1 MNGKF
6 DRIRII
12 ESAEKLVKAGKLKE
26 AVSKYQKLL
35 EDAAQDF
42 AISNIIGDL
51 YVRLGEDEKAVKAYQ
66 IVAGEYERRG
76 LHSQALAVFKKI
88 AKIEPE
94 NPDLSIKLAE
104 LFSLQG
110 FAAEARKEYLK
121 TAAGFLKSK
130 RFSDAIRVYEKIVKL
145 EKDDLEAKTT
155 LAGLYNSEGFKDAA
169 AEQLDDIAEMK
180 LGQDDLDEAEKRFLE
195 ARDISAFH
203 SRTLLGLVEVY
214 NRRGQRKKAID
225 LIEETLKEDVENPT
239 LLNLLGNFAF
249 EEGDFSKAEEIFALI
264 IKAHPMNVNARIKLG
279 RIHIQKENLDKAF
292 DLYEPLVNNLIK
304 KQKEGKAIGL
314 LGLILA
320 AHKSHLPSLDK
331 LASIYRS
338 GKDFTKLEV
347 VDRVLLDEMRRQGLK
362 DKALTTLVELV
373 KIRPDDPELLKERA
387 ALRKDLGLP
396 EEEERAEGS
405 WAISGRDREAI
416 QQTLEQADLY
426 IQQGLVRNARRILE
440 NLRMKYSDDPQVMQK
455 ISLLDEIRSQ
465 MSEEEIQV
473 RVEKAQAM
481 ESKVMGKGLRAV
493 PETGKKESSPKEKPA
508 PSSHF
513 PKDAVDEEKIST
525 ADIFAETDIIPFI
538 SLEPGEK
545 KYVDLKDRIEEEARM
560 IEAIHFQQAK
570 GGTTQFEKELSVIVS
585 DFKKG
590 LKDKVPAEDYE
601 IHYQL
606 GIAFMEQGLFSEAI
620 EELTV
625 ASKDKVRAMECFSI
639 ISQCFRNRKNLAEA
653 ERWLNKAVLMAKEG
667 TEAYFALLYDRAIL
681 SEEAQETD
689 KALSLF
695 KEIQTWN
702 PAYRGISDKVTS
714 LEKPG
719 S

>member
-6 DRIRII
+6 DRIRVI
-12 ESAEKLVKAGKLKE
+12 ESAEKHVKAGKLKE
-26 AVSKYQKLL
+26 AVSEYQKLL
-35 EDAAQDF
+35 EGDAQDF

-51 YVRLGEDEKAVKAYQ
+51 YVRLGQNEKAAKSFQ
-66 IVAGEYERRG
+66 NVADEYERRG
-76 LHSQALAVFKKI
+76 LYSQALAVFKKI
-88 AKIEPE
+88 AKIKPE
-94 NPDLSIKLAE
+94 DPDLSIKLADIY
-104 LFSLQG
+104 SLQG
-110 FAAEARKEYLK
+110 FAGEAKKEYLK
-121 TAAGFLKSK
+121 TAEQFLKSK
-130 RFSDAIRVYEKIVKL
+130 RSLEAIRVYEKVVKL
-145 EKDDLEAKTT
+145 EKDDLDAKMI
-155 LAGLYNSEGFKDAA
+155 LAGLYKDEGFKDAA
-169 AEQLDDIAEMK
+169 AEQMDDIAELK
-180 LGQDDLDEAEKRFLE
+180 LGQGNPDEAEKMFLE
-195 ARDISAFH
+195 AKDISPSH
-203 SRTLLGLVEVY
+203 LRTLLGLVEVFK
-214 NRRGQRKKAID
+214 RGDQRKKAVD
-225 LIEETLKEDVENPT
+225 LIEGALKEDVENPT

-264 IKAHPMNVNARIKLG
+264 VKAHPMNVNARIKLG
-279 RIHIQKENLDKAF
+279 RIYIQKESLDQAF
-292 DLYEPLVNNLIK
+292 DLYEPLISNLIK
-304 KQKEGKAIGL
+304 KQKEEKAIGL

-331 LASIYRS
+331 LSSIYRS
-338 GKDFTKLEV
+338 GKNFAKLEV
-347 VDRVLLDEMRRQGLK
+347 VDRVILDEMSRQGLM
-362 DKALTTLVELV
+362 DKALTTLAELV
-373 KIRPDDPELLKERA
+373 KIRPDDTDLIKEHA

-396 EEEERAEGS
+396 EEEEREDS
-405 WAISGRDREAI
+405 WAVSVKDRQAI

-440 NLRMKYSDDPQVMQK
+440 NLRMKYSDDPQIMQK
-455 ISLLDEIRSQ
+455 IAVLDEIRSQ
-465 MSEEEIQV
+465 MSEDEIRI

-481 ESKVMGKGLRAV
+481 ESKAREKGPRAV
-493 PETGKKESSPKEKPA
+493 SETERKETPPKGRPA
-508 PSSHF
+508 PPSHF
-513 PKDAVDEEKIST
+513 SKDVVDEEKIST

-538 SLEPGEK
+538 SPESGEK
-545 KYVDLKDRIEEEARM
+545 KYFDLKDRIEEEARM

-590 LKDKVPAEDYE
+590 LEEKVPAEDYE

-625 ASKDKVRAMECFSI
+625 ASKDKVRAMECYSI

-667 TEAYFALLYDRAIL
+667 TEAYFALTYDRAIL

-714 LEKPG
+714 LEKEG

>member
-1 MNGKF
+1 MNGRF
-6 DRIRII
+6 DRIRVI
-12 ESAEKLVKAGKLKE
+12 ESAEKHVKAGKLKE
-26 AVSKYQKLL
+26 AVLEYQKLL
-35 EDAAQDF
+35 EGDAQDF

-51 YVRLGEDEKAVKAYQ
+51 YVRLGQNEKAARSFQ
-66 IVAGEYERRG
+66 TVADEYERRG
-76 LHSQALAVFKKI
+76 LYSQALAVFKKI
-88 AKIEPE
+88 AKIKPE
-94 NPDLSIKLAE
+94 DPDLSIKLADIY
-104 LFSLQG
+104 SLQG
-110 FAAEARKEYLK
+110 FAGEAKKEYLK
-121 TAAGFLKSK
+121 TAEQFLKSK
-130 RFSDAIRVYEKIVKL
+130 RSLEAIRVYEKIVKL
-145 EKDDLEAKTT
+145 EKDDLDAKMI
-155 LAGLYNSEGFKDAA
+155 LAGLYKDEGFKDAA
-169 AEQLDDIAEMK
+169 AEQLDDIAELK
-180 LGQDDLDEAEKRFLE
+180 LGQGNPDEAEKMFLE
-195 ARDISAFH
+195 AKDISPSH
-203 SRTLLGLVEVY
+203 LRTLLGLVEVY
-214 NRRGQRKKAID
+214 KREDQRKKAID
-225 LIEETLKEDVENPT
+225 IIEGALKEDVENPT

-264 IKAHPMNVNARIKLG
+264 VKAHPMNVNARIKLG
-279 RIHIQKENLDKAF
+279 RIYIQKESLDQAF

-304 KQKEGKAIGL
+304 KQKEEKAIGL

-331 LASIYRS
+331 LSSIYRS
-338 GKDFTKLEV
+338 GKNFAKLEV
-347 VDRVLLDEMRRQGLK
+347 VDRVILDEMSRQGLM
-362 DKALTTLVELV
+362 DKALATLAELV
-373 KIRPDDPELLKERA
+373 KIRPDDTDLLKEHA

-396 EEEERAEGS
+396 EEEEGEES
-405 WAISGRDREAI
+405 WAVSVKDRQAI

-440 NLRMKYSDDPQVMQK
+440 NLRMKYSDDPQIMQK
-455 ISLLDEIRSQ
+455 IAVLDEIRSQ

-481 ESKVMGKGLRAV
+481 ESKAREKGSHAV
-493 PETGKKESSPKEKPA
+493 PETEKKEAPPKGKPA
-508 PSSHF
+508 PPSHF
-513 PKDAVDEEKIST
+513 AKDVVDEEKVST

-538 SLEPGEK
+538 SPESGEK
-545 KYVDLKDRIEEEARM
+545 KYFDLKDRIEEEARM

-590 LKDKVPAEDYE
+590 LNEKVPAEDYE

-620 EELTV
+620 EELTM
-625 ASKDKVRAMECFSI
+625 ASKDKVRAMECYSI

-667 TEAYFALLYDRAIL
+667 TEAYFALTYDRAIL

-702 PAYRGISDKVTS
+702 PAYRGIADKVTS
-714 LEKPG
+714 LEKM
-719 S
+719 ST

>member
-6 DRIRII
+6 DRIRVI
-12 ESAEKLVKAGKLKE
+12 ESAEKHVKAGKLKE
-26 AVSKYQKLL
+26 AVSEYQKLL
-35 EDAAQDF
+35 EGDAQDF

-51 YVRLGEDEKAVKAYQ
+51 YVRLGQNEKAAKSFQ
-66 IVAGEYERRG
+66 NVADEYERRG
-76 LHSQALAVFKKI
+76 LYSQALAVFKKI
-88 AKIEPE
+88 AKIKPE
-94 NPDLSIKLAE
+94 DPDLSIKLADIY
-104 LFSLQG
+104 SLQG
-110 FAAEARKEYLK
+110 FAGEAKKEYLK
-121 TAAGFLKSK
+121 TAEQFLKSK
-130 RFSDAIRVYEKIVKL
+130 RSLEAIRVYEKVVKL
-145 EKDDLEAKTT
+145 EKDDLDAKMI
-155 LAGLYNSEGFKDAA
+155 LAGLYKDEGFKDAA
-169 AEQLDDIAEMK
+169 AEQMDDIAELK
-180 LGQDDLDEAEKRFLE
+180 LGQGNPDEAEKMFLE
-195 ARDISAFH
+195 AKDISPSH
-203 SRTLLGLVEVY
+203 LRTLLGLVEVFK
-214 NRRGQRKKAID
+214 RGDQRKKAID
-225 LIEETLKEDVENPT
+225 LIEGALKEDVENPT

-249 EEGDFSKAEEIFALI
+249 EEGNFSKAEEIFALI
-264 IKAHPMNVNARIKLG
+264 VKAHPMNVNARIKLG
-279 RIHIQKENLDKAF
+279 RIYIQKESLDQAF
-292 DLYEPLVNNLIK
+292 DLYEPLISNLIK
-304 KQKEGKAIGL
+304 KQKEEKAIGL

-331 LASIYRS
+331 LSSIYRS
-338 GKDFTKLEV
+338 GKNFAKLEV
-347 VDRVLLDEMRRQGLK
+347 VDRVILDEMSRQGLM
-362 DKALTTLVELV
+362 DKALTTLAELV
-373 KIRPDDPELLKERA
+373 KIRPDDTDLIKEHA

-396 EEEERAEGS
+396 EEEEREDS
-405 WAISGRDREAI
+405 WAVSVKDREAI

-440 NLRMKYSDDPQVMQK
+440 NLRMKYSDDPQIMQK
-455 ISLLDEIRSQ
+455 IAVLDEIRSQ
-465 MSEEEIQV
+465 MSEDEIRI

-481 ESKVMGKGLRAV
+481 ESKAREKGPRAV
-493 PETGKKESSPKEKPA
+493 SETERKETPPKGRPA
-508 PSSHF
+508 PPSHF
-513 PKDAVDEEKIST
+513 SKDVVDEEKIST

-538 SLEPGEK
+538 SPESGEK
-545 KYVDLKDRIEEEARM
+545 KYFDLKDRIEEEARM

-590 LKDKVPAEDYE
+590 LEEKVPAEDYE

-625 ASKDKVRAMECFSI
+625 ASKDKVRAMECYSI

-667 TEAYFALLYDRAIL
+667 TEAYFALTYDRAIL

-714 LEKPG
+714 LEKEG

>member
-1 MNGKF
+1 MNRKF
-6 DRIRII
+6 DRIRVI
-12 ESAEKLVKAGKLKE
+12 ESAEKHVKAGKLKE
-26 AVSKYQKLL
+26 AVSEYQKLL
-35 EDAAQDF
+35 EGDAQDF

-51 YVRLGEDEKAVKAYQ
+51 YVRLGQNEKAAKSFQ
-66 IVAGEYERRG
+66 NVADEYERRG
-76 LHSQALAVFKKI
+76 LYSQALAVFKKI
-88 AKIEPE
+88 AKIKPE
-94 NPDLSIKLAE
+94 DPDLSIKLADIY
-104 LFSLQG
+104 SLQG
-110 FAAEARKEYLK
+110 FAGEAKKEYLK
-121 TAAGFLKSK
+121 TAEQFLKSK
-130 RFSDAIRVYEKIVKL
+130 RSLEAIRVYEKVVKL
-145 EKDDLEAKTT
+145 EKDDLDAKMI
-155 LAGLYNSEGFKDAA
+155 LAGLYKDEGFKDAA
-169 AEQLDDIAEMK
+169 AEQMDDIAELK
-180 LGQDDLDEAEKRFLE
+180 LGQGNPDEAEKMFLE
-195 ARDISAFH
+195 AKDISPSH
-203 SRTLLGLVEVY
+203 LRTLLGLVEVFK
-214 NRRGQRKKAID
+214 RGDQRKKAVD
-225 LIEETLKEDVENPT
+225 LIEGALKEDVENPT

-264 IKAHPMNVNARIKLG
+264 VKAHPMNVNARIKLG
-279 RIHIQKENLDKAF
+279 RIYIQKESLDQAF
-292 DLYEPLVNNLIK
+292 DLYEPLISNLIK
-304 KQKEGKAIGL
+304 KQKEEKAIGL

-331 LASIYRS
+331 LSSIYRS
-338 GKDFTKLEV
+338 GKNFAKLEV
-347 VDRVLLDEMRRQGLK
+347 VDRVILDEMSRQGLM
-362 DKALTTLVELV
+362 DKALTTLAELV
-373 KIRPDDPELLKERA
+373 KIRPDDTDLIKEHA

-396 EEEERAEGS
+396 EEEEREDS
-405 WAISGRDREAI
+405 WAVSVKDRQAI

-440 NLRMKYSDDPQVMQK
+440 NLRMKYSDDPQIMQK
-455 ISLLDEIRSQ
+455 IAVLDEIRSQ
-465 MSEEEIQV
+465 MSEDEIRI

-481 ESKVMGKGLRAV
+481 ESKAREKGPRAV
-493 PETGKKESSPKEKPA
+493 SETERKETPPKGRPA
-508 PSSHF
+508 PPSHF
-513 PKDAVDEEKIST
+513 SKDVVDEEKIST

-538 SLEPGEK
+538 SPESGEK
-545 KYVDLKDRIEEEARM
+545 KYFDLKDRIEEEARM

-590 LKDKVPAEDYE
+590 LEEKVPAEDYE

-625 ASKDKVRAMECFSI
+625 ASKDKVRAMECYSI

-667 TEAYFALLYDRAIL
+667 TEAYFALTYDRAIL

-714 LEKPG
+714 LEKEG

>member
-6 DRIRII
+6 DRIRVI
-12 ESAEKLVKAGKLKE
+12 ESAEKHVKAGKLKE
-26 AVSKYQKLL
+26 AVSEYQKLL
-35 EDAAQDF
+35 EGDAQDF

-51 YVRLGEDEKAVKAYQ
+51 YVRLGQNEKAAKSFQ
-66 IVAGEYERRG
+66 NVADEYERRG
-76 LHSQALAVFKKI
+76 LYSQALAVFKKI
-88 AKIEPE
+88 AKIKPE
-94 NPDLSIKLAE
+94 DPDLSIKLADIY
-104 LFSLQG
+104 SLQG
-110 FAAEARKEYLK
+110 FAGEAKKEYLK
-121 TAAGFLKSK
+121 TAEQFLKSK
-130 RFSDAIRVYEKIVKL
+130 RSLEAIRVYEKVVKL
-145 EKDDLEAKTT
+145 DKDDLDAKMI
-155 LAGLYNSEGFKDAA
+155 LAGLYKDEGFKDAA
-169 AEQLDDIAEMK
+169 AEQMDDIAELK
-180 LGQDDLDEAEKRFLE
+180 LGQGNPDEAEKMFLE
-195 ARDISAFH
+195 AKDISPSH
-203 SRTLLGLVEVY
+203 LRTLLGLVEVFK
-214 NRRGQRKKAID
+214 RGDQRKKAVD
-225 LIEETLKEDVENPT
+225 LIEGALKEDVENPT

-264 IKAHPMNVNARIKLG
+264 VKAHPMNVNARIKLG
-279 RIHIQKENLDKAF
+279 RIYIQKESLDQAF
-292 DLYEPLVNNLIK
+292 DLYEPLISNLIK
-304 KQKEGKAIGL
+304 KQKEEKAIGL

-331 LASIYRS
+331 LSSIYRS
-338 GKDFTKLEV
+338 GKNFAKLEV
-347 VDRVLLDEMRRQGLK
+347 VDRVILDEMSRQGLM
-362 DKALTTLVELV
+362 DKALTTLAELV
-373 KIRPDDPELLKERA
+373 KIRPDDTDLIKEHA

-396 EEEERAEGS
+396 EEEEREDS
-405 WAISGRDREAI
+405 WAVSVKDRQAI

-440 NLRMKYSDDPQVMQK
+440 NLRMKYSDDPQIMQK
-455 ISLLDEIRSQ
+455 IAVLDEIRSQ
-465 MSEEEIQV
+465 MSEDEIRI

-481 ESKVMGKGLRAV
+481 ESKAREKGPRAV
-493 PETGKKESSPKEKPA
+493 SETERKETPPKGRPA
-508 PSSHF
+508 PPSHF
-513 PKDAVDEEKIST
+513 SKDVVDEEKIST

-538 SLEPGEK
+538 SPESGEK
-545 KYVDLKDRIEEEARM
+545 KYFDLKDRIEEEARM

-590 LKDKVPAEDYE
+590 LEEKVPAEDYE

-625 ASKDKVRAMECFSI
+625 ASKDKVRAMECYSI

-667 TEAYFALLYDRAIL
+667 TEAYFALTYDRAIL

-714 LEKPG
+714 LEKEG

>member
-1 MNGKF
+1 MNGRF
-6 DRIRII
+6 DRIRVI
-12 ESAEKLVKAGKLKE
+12 ESAEKHVKAGKLKE
-26 AVSKYQKLL
+26 AVSEYQKLL
-35 EDAAQDF
+35 EGDAQDF

-51 YVRLGEDEKAVKAYQ
+51 YVRLGQNEKAAKSFQ
-66 IVAGEYERRG
+66 TVAGEYERRG
-76 LHSQALAVFKKI
+76 LYSQALAVFKKI
-88 AKIEPE
+88 AKIKPE
-94 NPDLSIKLAE
+94 DPDLSIKLADIY
-104 LFSLQG
+104 SLQG
-110 FAAEARKEYLK
+110 FAGEAKKEYLK
-121 TAAGFLKSK
+121 TAKQFLKSK
-130 RFSDAIRVYEKIVKL
+130 RSLEAIRVYEKVVKL
-145 EKDDLEAKTT
+145 EKDDLDAKMI
-155 LAGLYNSEGFKDAA
+155 LAGLYKDEGFKDAA
-169 AEQLDDIAEMK
+169 AEQLDDIAELK
-180 LGQDDLDEAEKRFLE
+180 LGQNNPDEAEKMFLE
-195 ARDISAFH
+195 ARDISPSH
-203 SRTLLGLVEVY
+203 LRTLLGLVEVY
-214 NRRGQRKKAID
+214 KRGDQRKKAID
-225 LIEETLKEDVENPT
+225 LIEGALKEDVENPT

-249 EEGDFSKAEEIFALI
+249 EEGDFSKAEETFALI
-264 IKAHPMNVNARIKLG
+264 VKAHPMNVNARIKLG
-279 RIHIQKENLDKAF
+279 RIYIQKESLDQAF

-304 KQKEGKAIGL
+304 KQKEEKAIGL

-331 LASIYRS
+331 LSSIYRS
-338 GKDFTKLEV
+338 GNNFAKLEV
-347 VDRVLLDEMRRQGLK
+347 VDRVILDEMNRQGLM
-362 DKALTTLVELV
+362 DKALTTLAELV
-373 KIRPDDPELLKERA
+373 KIRPDDMDLLKEHA

-396 EEEERAEGS
+396 EEEEREDS
-405 WAISGRDREAI
+405 WAVLVKDRQAI

-440 NLRMKYSDDPQVMQK
+440 NLRMKYSDDPQIMQK
-455 ISLLDEIRSQ
+455 IAVLDEIRSQ
-465 MSEEEIQV
+465 MSEDEIRV

-481 ESKVMGKGLRAV
+481 ESKAREKGPRAV
-493 PETGKKESSPKEKPA
+493 PETEKKEAPSKGKPA
-508 PSSHF
+508 PPSHF
-513 PKDAVDEEKIST
+513 SKDVVDEEKIST

-538 SLEPGEK
+538 SPESGEK
-545 KYVDLKDRIEEEARM
+545 KYFDLKGRIEEEVRM

-590 LKDKVPAEDYE
+590 LNEKVPAEDYE

-625 ASKDKVRAMECFSI
+625 ASKDKVRAMECYSI

-667 TEAYFALLYDRAIL
+667 TEAYFALTYDRAIL

-714 LEKPG
+714 LEKAG

>member
-6 DRIRII
+6 DRIRVI
-12 ESAEKLVKAGKLKE
+12 ESAEKHVKAGKLRE
-26 AVSKYQKLL
+26 AVLEYQKLQ
-35 EDAAQDF
+35 EDDPQDF

-51 YVRLGEDEKAVKAYQ
+51 YVRLGQNEKAAKAFQ
-66 IVAGEYERRG
+66 AVAGEYERRG

-88 AKIEPE
+88 AKIKPE
-94 NPDLSIKLAE
+94 DPDLSVKLAE
-104 LFSLQG
+104 LFSIQG
-110 FAAEARKEYLK
+110 FAAEAKKEYLK
-121 TAAGFLKSK
+121 TAAQFLRSKS
-130 RFSDAIRVYEKIVKL
+130 FSDAIRVYEKVVKL
-145 EKDDLEAKTT
+145 EKDDFDAKTT
-155 LAGLYNSEGFKDAA
+155 LAGLYKSEGFNDAA

-195 ARDISAFH
+195 ARDISPSH
-203 SRTLLGLVEVY
+203 LRTLLGLVEVY

-225 LIEETLKEDVENPT
+225 LIGGALKEDVENPT

-249 EEGDFSKAEEIFALI
+249 EEGDFSKAEETFALI
-264 IKAHPMNVNARIKLG
+264 VKVHPTNVNARVKLG
-279 RIHIQKENLDKAF
+279 RVYIQKESLDQAF
-292 DLYEPLVNNLIK
+292 ELYEPLVNNLIK
-304 KQKEGKAIGL
+304 KQKVEKAVGL

-331 LASIYRS
+331 LSSIYRS
-338 GKDFTKLEV
+338 GNDFARLEV
-347 VDRVLLDEMRRQGLK
+347 VDRVILDEMRRQGLK
-362 DKALTTLVELV
+362 DKALITLAELV
-373 KIRPDDPELLKERA
+373 KIRPDDLELFKEHA

-396 EEEERAEGS
+396 EEEEKAEGS
-405 WAISGRDREAI
+405 WAITSRDRESI

-440 NLRMKYSDDPQVMQK
+440 NLRMKYSDDPQITQK
-455 ISLLDEIRSQ
+455 ISVLDEIRSQ
-465 MSEEEIQV
+465 MSEEEIRV

-481 ESKVMGKGLRAV
+481 ESKGRGKGFRTV
-493 PETGKKESSPKEKPA
+493 PESGIKESP

-513 PKDAVDEEKIST
+513 AKDIVDEEKIST

-538 SLEPGEK
+538 SPESGDK
-545 KYVDLKDRIEEEARM
+545 KYFDLKDRIEEEGRM

-590 LKDKVPAEDYE
+590 LKEKVPAEDSE

-625 ASKDKVRAMECFSI
+625 ASKDKIRAMECYSI
-639 ISQCFRNRKNLAEA
+639 ISQCFRHRKNLAEA

-667 TEAYFALLYDRAIL
+667 TEAYFALTYDRAIL
-681 SEEAQETD
+681 SEEAQEID
-689 KALSLF
+689 KALTLF
-695 KEIQTWN
+695 KEIQNWN

-714 LEKPG
+714 LEKAG